1 MDDLIHAMHLI
12 ANCFWVET
20 PSLKLCLSLS
30 RHPNKATKPL
40 MGKKKKGTVAV
51 SLTTLPPHTGHRLN
65 TRLFSHSCSRT
76 KATVCLASVAG
87 DVHTQSPLQNYK
99 TPSGSF

>member
-40 MGKKKKGTVAV
+40 MGKKKKVQ
-51 SLTTLPPHTGHRLN
+51 LPYR
-65 TRLFSHSCSRT
+65 
-76 KATVCLASVAG
+76 
-87 DVHTQSPLQNYK
+87 
-99 TPSGSF
+99 